1 MALDAEHARTLRSLL
16 ETRPVAALATLHGG
30 DPAVSMVPY
39 ALLPRGGGFVI
50 HVSRLASHTADLQAH
65 PAVALLVTGDLQD
78 APSPQQLPRASI
90 RGEARTLTPG
100 TALHAEARAAY
111 LARFPETEPLFGFAD
126 FSLVLVGMRT
136 LRFVGG
142 FAQAVTVMPPE
153 FQALMG
159 GETRTPAA
167 P

>member
-1 MALDAEHARTLRSLL
+1 MALDPDNARSLRHLL

-50 HVSRLASHTADLQAH
+50 HVSRLATHTADLQAH
-65 PAVALLVTGDLQD
+65 PAVALLVTGELQD

-90 RGEARTLTPG
+90 RGEARTLAPG

-126 FSLVLVGMRT
+126 FSLVLVDVRA
-136 LRFVGG
+136 LRYVGG
-142 FAQAVTVMPPE
+142 FAQAVTVMPPAFE
-153 FQALMG
+153 ALMG
-159 GETRTPAA
+159 GDTGA
-167 P
+167 PDAP